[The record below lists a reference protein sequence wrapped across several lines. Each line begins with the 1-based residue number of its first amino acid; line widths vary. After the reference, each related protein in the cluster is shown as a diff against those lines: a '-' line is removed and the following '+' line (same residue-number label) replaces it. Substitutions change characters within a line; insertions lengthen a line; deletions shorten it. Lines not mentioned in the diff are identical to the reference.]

1 VYCSFIAQFKF
12 VQVDPA
18 RLQNVKFGTFLAITR
33 ENDQLVV
40 TTTTDEG
47 KISEFNIHEVESEVS
62 LESVA
67 FSGRY
72 IGVDDDCKVKVE
84 SDGASVNARFKMT
97 VIPVEILASCNIL

>member
-1 VYCSFIAQFKF
+1 
-12 VQVDPA
+12 
-18 RLQNVKFGTFLAITR
+18 
-33 ENDQLVV
+33 
-40 TTTTDEG
+40 
-47 KISEFNIHEVESEVS
+47 VESEVS